1 MAVNVTDLKAREASA
16 PPIPEEETATPL
28 PGYTCELTR
37 PIEAH
42 GQTVTTLV
50 FREPTARDLLSIGNP
65 VIFDPISDP
74 PKIMHDE
81 KRMNQMLSALAGVPP
96 SAIANLTT
104 RDFITCAWG
113 VTPFFVPVPG
123 KI

>member
-1 MAVNVTDLKAREASA
+1 MAVNVTDIKAREAAA
-16 PPIPEEETATPL
+16 PPIPEEDNKPL
-28 PGYTCELTR
+28 PGYTCELQR

-42 GQTVTTLV
+42 GNTLTVLV

-81 KRMNQMLSALAGVPP
+81 KRMNAMLSALAGVPP
-96 SAIANLTT
+96 SSIASLTT

>member
-1 MAVNVTDLKAREASA
+1 MAVNVTDIKTRDATA
-16 PPIPEEETATPL
+16 PPIPEEKAAPL
-28 PGYTCELTR
+28 PGYTCELMR

-42 GQTVTTLV
+42 GQTVTVLV

-81 KRMNQMLSALAGVPP
+81 KRMNAMLSQLAGVPP
-96 SAIANLTT
+96 SSIANLST

>member
-1 MAVNVTDLKAREASA
+1 MAVNVTDIKAREATA
-16 PPIPEEETATPL
+16 PPIPEEKETPL

-42 GQTVTTLV
+42 GNTLTVLT

-81 KRMNQMLSALAGVPP
+81 KRMNQCYRRSPACRRPRSP
-96 SAIANLTT
+96 RSRRAISSH
-104 RDFITCAWG
+104 
-113 VTPFFVPVPG
+113 VPG
-123 KI
+123 A